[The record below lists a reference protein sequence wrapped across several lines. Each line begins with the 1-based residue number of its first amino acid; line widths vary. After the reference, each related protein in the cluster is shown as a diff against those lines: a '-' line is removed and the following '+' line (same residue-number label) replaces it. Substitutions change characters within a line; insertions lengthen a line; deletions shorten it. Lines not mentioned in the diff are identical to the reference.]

1 MCTGYIMYM
10 YRTAARMYYIHIYA
24 HAPYVTWS
32 SSFSRQD
39 CMPLPDFLTEA
50 SEGMFSTPQLERR
63 MTQKILA
70 AGDTGSNTS
79 GPAADD
85 SGGAKS
91 RDVNCKS
98 FGSLESEDS
107 SGASSETP
115 SDKET
120 RYN

>member
-1 MCTGYIMYM
+1 
-10 YRTAARMYYIHIYA
+10 
-24 HAPYVTWS
+24 
-32 SSFSRQD
+32 
-39 CMPLPDFLTEA
+39 MPLPDFLTEA

-85 SGGAKS
+85 SGGGAKS

>member
-1 MCTGYIMYM
+1 MTNY
-10 YRTAARMYYIHIYA
+10 T
-24 HAPYVTWS
+24 TS
-32 SSFSRQD
+32 SRCCQD

-85 SGGAKS
+85 SGGGAKS

-120 RYN
+120 RCD